1 MANFHPRPEDIPSEF
16 AVFPL
21 PGALLLP
28 RGKLP
33 LNIFEPRY
41 LAMVQDSLTVGRMFG
56 MIQPDPHTPA
66 EDNGEGLY
74 RVGCLGRLS
83 SFSETDDGRLLIT
96 LTGLLRFTVVAEL
109 GLRHG
114 YRRVRGDVTPY
125 LGDLV
130 IDRPPV
136 DIEREKIL
144 AALRGYFARRS
155 VDANW
160 EAIRGL
166 SDDGLVITLA
176 MACPFEPVE
185 KQALLEAPDD
195 ADRAA
200 TLLAL
205 LQMGAAGPDQPAG
218 RPVS

>member
-1 MANFHPRPEDIPSEF
+1 MAAFHPRPEDIPSEF

-21 PGALLLP
+21 SGALLLP

-41 LAMVQDSLTVGRMFG
+41 LAMVQDSLANGRTFG
-56 MIQPDPHTPA
+56 MIQPDPNMPA
-66 EDNGEGLY
+66 DEFGESLF

-83 SFSETDDGRLLIT
+83 SFSETDDGRMLIT
-96 LTGLLRFTVVAEL
+96 LTGLVRFTIAAEL

-114 YRRVRGDVTPY
+114 YRRVRGDVTQY
-125 LGDLV
+125 LGDLALE
-130 IDRPPV
+130 RPPA

-155 VDANW
+155 VEANW

-218 RPVS
+218 RSVS